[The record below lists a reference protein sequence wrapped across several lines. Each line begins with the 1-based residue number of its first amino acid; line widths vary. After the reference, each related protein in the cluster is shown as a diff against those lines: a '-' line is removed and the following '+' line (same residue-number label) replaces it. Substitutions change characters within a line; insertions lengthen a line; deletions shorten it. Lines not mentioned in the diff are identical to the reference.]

1 MRKNISYL
9 LFYFLVLSACSVS
22 NLPAPKSEIDM
33 IEYSMLT
40 KEGYFVTES
49 NSVSFDYEAIGSI
62 YAIEV
67 GGWVSKDGRSES
79 TDLKEK
85 YYINSNHKQVYQT
98 PNLQKAYRNLANKL
112 KSVGANGII
121 NLKVSFTTDSA
132 IGNPQKIVITGMA
145 IKK

>member
-1 MRKNISYL
+1 M
-9 LFYFLVLSACSVS
+9 
-22 NLPAPKSEIDM
+22 ID
-33 IEYSMLT
+33 YSMLT

-62 YAIEV
+62 YAVEV
-67 GGWVSKDGRSES
+67 GGWVSKDGKTGP

-85 YYINSNHKQVYQT
+85 YYINSNHKQVYQA
-98 PNLQKAYRNLANKL
+98 PNLQKVYRNLANKL

-121 NLKVSFTTDSA
+121 NLKVNFTTDSS

>member
-1 MRKNISYL
+1 MRKKISCL
-9 LFYFLVLSACSVS
+9 LFCFLVLSACSVS

-33 IEYSMLT
+33 IDYSMLT

-62 YAIEV
+62 YAVEV
-67 GGWVSKDGRSES
+67 GGWVSKDGKSEP

-85 YYINSNHKQVYQT
+85 YYINSNHKQVYQA
-98 PNLQKAYRNLANKL
+98 PNLQKVYRNLVNKL
-112 KSVGANGII
+112 KSIGANGII
-121 NLKVSFTTDSA
+121 NLKVNFTTDAS
-132 IGNPQKIVITGMA
+132 ISNPQKIVITGMA